1 MARRPSRNGSDGSE
15 LCRADEM
22 HNGAIS
28 MFAGGG
34 GGGGGYRSPGTARAP
49 GDDYCVRVVR
59 RVPLGNNTAS
69 ALRDVSFREVIM

>member
-1 MARRPSRNGSDGSE
+1 VARRPSRNGSDGSE

-34 GGGGGYRSPGTARAP
+34 GGGGVIDLREQ
-49 GDDYCVRVVR
+49 
-59 RVPLGNNTAS
+59 RVPPVMITVCAS
-69 ALRDVSFREVIM
+69 FAACLSEITQHPRYETSLFEK